1 MNVSRSQIHWFNSSV
16 CVCVCFSSGLLNFC
30 AVALALCELGYKPL
44 GVRLDSGD
52 LCSLSLDV
60 RRVFRRC
67 SEQ

>member
-1 MNVSRSQIHWFNSSV
+1 M